1 MHKKYI
7 LKIENLFFMGS
18 FPFANK
24 KQVFYLKYHLLIL
37 DTQRDCKVAC
47 QRLKIKNYKRVFN
60 IGIATFTFF
69 HELKLISFF
78 NIFQYTLLYRITLK
92 QTKIFLLYY
101 TLNQLFF
108 WQHTMIQRYNY
119 YLQPFYS

>member
-1 MHKKYI
+1 M
-7 LKIENLFFMGS
+7 KIENLFFMGS

-69 HELKLISFF
+69 T
-78 NIFQYTLLYRITLK
+78 N
-92 QTKIFLLYY
+92 
-101 TLNQLFF
+101 
-108 WQHTMIQRYNY
+108 
-119 YLQPFYS
+119 